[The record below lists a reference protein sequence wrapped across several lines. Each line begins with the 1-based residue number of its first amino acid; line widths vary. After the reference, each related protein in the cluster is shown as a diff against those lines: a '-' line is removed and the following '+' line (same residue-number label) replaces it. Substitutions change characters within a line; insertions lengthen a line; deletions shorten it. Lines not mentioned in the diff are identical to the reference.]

1 MHISTSKTVLV
12 VVFSEQRETKMV
24 FAITDENAVR
34 IFLYRKAKKI
44 KGKHS

>member
-1 MHISTSKTVLV
+1 MHNSKSV
-12 VVFSEQRETKMV
+12 VVLSEQRETTIV

-44 KGKHS
+44 KGKTLILA